1 MCKAVIGS
9 EGPSCLAHWMDSPR
23 PVEGVIFVQGRSN
36 LMTSRP
42 WRSETD
48 ETAEH
53 MMCLAGSNALRFVTV
68 NLPRRATHQ
77 KHTAM
82 HAKIAASRGW
92 SRDSICLRDAM
103 MSVVKGARRDVWR
116 RGVQAWLLLP
126 GTASECPGQPATV
139 GRGACAR
146 PVGLQHSW
154 KGWLQR
160 MRLHNRRGRQALVGQ
175 EQGSALAPGCSVGH
189 RKRERLGAPLR
200 RRLLWNLATRH

>member
-48 ETAEH
+48 ETAER
-53 MMCLAGSNALRFVTV
+53 MMCLAGSNTLRFVTV
-68 NLPRRATHQ
+68 NSPRRATHQ

-92 SRDSICLRDAM
+92 SRDSICLRDVM
-103 MSVVKGARRDVWR
+103 MSVVKGARRGRLEEGGASLVAPSRHRFRVSGSTSHGWPWSMC
-116 RGVQAWLLLP
+116 QAHR
-126 GTASECPGQPATV
+126 PA
-139 GRGACAR
+139 A
-146 PVGLQHSW
+146 
-154 KGWLQR
+154 
-160 MRLHNRRGRQALVGQ
+160 
-175 EQGSALAPGCSVGH
+175 
-189 RKRERLGAPLR
+189 
-200 RRLLWNLATRH
+200 